1 MGLIAWYP
9 LNGTGES
16 KGLITNKFSIGA
28 SEYGDGGKIGKYYLT
43 SNKIKGTGTI
53 SGIENFKQ
61 VSIAFWFKK
70 NKIETTAWQDFMKF
84 YAYYDD
90 GSKQAGGEFR
100 LEQHTSSD
108 KTQVYA
114 DWYCSTTSTSYP
126 SYTGAAVYSNSPQI
140 TDLGWHHTVLML
152 DFVNHKCTSYFDG
165 ILNKIMDINT
175 NAKYITGGLY
185 IGDADID
192 AGICDLRLYDNLL
205 SVQEIKD
212 LNNCLILHYPLNSG
226 YGNENLLV
234 NTYEGYYGNGTV
246 LTDETYN
253 GFKIRYLKY
262 EGTSYQDCINKN
274 SIISPTANTYYTVSF
289 WAKGNCGISN
299 FFYPNNCASGIS
311 SDGHTT
317 TSVDGNCYIS
327 LTSEWK
333 RYWITWKTRSDVSGA
348 KNIVVG
354 RIQNQGTGA
363 ECYIAGLKFEEGDKN
378 SVWSPNEADDLY
390 SILGY
395 DSTTVY
401 DTSGFGNNAEKIN
414 TPIYTSDTVLYDSC
428 INFNQSG
435 YLKNTSLNLY
445 ANELTICFW
454 VKMPNTITTQHFL
467 FSTHNDWTYNGIGMW
482 RDVSTQKGY
491 YLLIK
496 SNTETTFSRPFI
508 GIDANTWTFIS
519 ISYTGKQYS
528 VYKNGSLYQT
538 VDYGN
543 DGQVYNPVLYLGNSL
558 YNGTPSTET
567 DEALMSDFRI
577 YATALSAED
586 IKQLYQTKAKIDK
599 NGNVYCNQFIDN
611 DCEEELLTT
620 QKMTFHQANSQ
631 GTITYET
638 NGNEVIN
645 IITMDNTISSWKY
658 LFNNAFDKTKIINH
672 KLKLSFKYKT
682 NVSTAYSM
690 AVKMCKGDST
700 KPQTI
705 NIGSITLSTNWQEY
719 NGIITFGNTYDNQ
732 GIYIHTGNFCG
743 GNLYIKDLSLKIYE
757 NNNKTDFTKKSQ
769 IITGEL
775 SELDSNKTYVYK
787 NSKIVTNQI
796 IEI

>member
-61 VSIAFWFKK
+61 VSIAFWFKE

-165 ILNKIMDINT
+165 ILNKTMNINT

-185 IGDADID
+185 IGDTNID

-205 SVQEIKD
+205 SIQEIKN
-212 LNNCLILHYPLNSG
+212 LNNCLMLHYPLGNG
-226 YGNENLLV
+226 YGNENLIE
-234 NTYEGYYGNGTV
+234 EGNLASSWVEEGCTRENVIDSSKGNCLKVIGK
-246 LTDETYN
+246 N
-253 GFKIRYLKY
+253 GNKRIYKAVENVWMTNNQKY
-262 EGTSYQDCINKN
+262 QI
-274 SIISPTANTYYTVSF
+274 SF
-289 WAKGNCGISN
+289 WAKTDTEKCQIN
-299 FFYPNNCASGIS
+299 FSRSMTDYTKDFTLTSSWNYYTGTITTTGIS
-311 SDGHTT
+311 SSGTL
-317 TSVDGNCYIS
+317 S
-327 LTSEWK
+327 LTV
-333 RYWITWKTRSDVSGA
+333 KTTNGVIYIKDI
-348 KNIVVG
+348 KL
-354 RIQNQGTGA
+354 QKGTA
-363 ECYIAGLKFEEGDKN
+363 QMIY
-378 SVWSPNEADDLY
+378 SPNPADALY
-390 SILGY
+390 KTLGY
-395 DSTTVY
+395 DTTTEY
-401 DTSGFGNNAEKIN
+401 DTSGFGNNGQKKN
-414 TPIYTSDTVLYDSC
+414 NPVYTTDSPIGNSC
-428 INFNQSG
+428 IQ
-435 YLKNTSLNLY
+435 LQR
-445 ANELTICFW
+445 ANSQYIQLPEMILPDTLTINFW
-454 VKMPNTITTQHFL
+454 AKVNSFGGWQRFFEFTDALQGANGNYRFLFGTYSNTKQLGLHIYGGSDGTTGWFVNSNIGEIDTNWHSYSISINKTILNIFYDGKNILNKTITDNFPIHKRQ
-467 FSTHNDWTYNGIGMW
+467 YMYIG
-482 RDVSTQKGY
+482 
-491 YLLIK
+491 K
-496 SNTETTFSRPFI
+496 SSYSA
-508 GIDANTWTFIS
+508 DAYF
-519 ISYTGKQYS
+519 
-528 VYKNGSLYQT
+528 
-538 VDYGN
+538 
-543 DGQVYNPVLYLGNSL
+543 DG
-558 YNGTPSTET
+558 EI
-567 DEALMSDFRI
+567 SDFRI
-577 YATALSAED
+577 YATALTADD

-599 NGNVYCNQFIDN
+599 NGNLYCNQFIDN
-611 DCEEELLTT
+611 DYEEELLTT
-620 QKMTFHQANSQ
+620 QKMTFYQANSQ
-631 GTITYET
+631 GTITYEI

-672 KLKLSFKYKT
+672 KLKLNFKYKT
-682 NVSTAYSM
+682 DISNEYSLL
-690 AVKMCKGDST
+690 VKMCKGDST

-705 NIGSITLSTNWQEY
+705 SNGKIIPKSDWQEY
-719 NGIITFGNTYDNQ
+719 NGIITFGDTYDNQ
-732 GIYIHTGNFCG
+732 GIYISYEGNFCG

-796 IEI
+796 IEN

>member
-61 VSIAFWFKK
+61 VSIAFWFKE
-70 NKIETTAWQDFMKF
+70 NKIETTAWQGFMKF

-165 ILNKIMDINT
+165 ILNKTMNINT

-185 IGDADID
+185 IGDTNID

-205 SVQEIKD
+205 SIQEIKN
-212 LNNCLILHYPLNSG
+212 LNNCLILHYPLGNG
-226 YGNENLLV
+226 YGNENLIE
-234 NTYEGYYGNGTV
+234 EGNLASSWVEEGCTRENVIDSSKGNCLKVIGK
-246 LTDETYN
+246 N
-253 GFKIRYLKY
+253 GNKRIYRAVENVWMTNNQKY
-262 EGTSYQDCINKN
+262 QI
-274 SIISPTANTYYTVSF
+274 SF
-289 WAKGNCGISN
+289 WAKTDTEKCQIN
-299 FFYPNNCASGIS
+299 FSRSMTDYTKDFTLTSSWNYYTGTITTTGIS
-311 SDGHTT
+311 SSGTL
-317 TSVDGNCYIS
+317 S
-327 LTSEWK
+327 LTV
-333 RYWITWKTRSDVSGA
+333 KTTNGVIYIKDI
-348 KNIVVG
+348 KL
-354 RIQNQGTGA
+354 QKGTA
-363 ECYIAGLKFEEGDKN
+363 QMIY
-378 SVWSPNEADDLY
+378 SPNPADALY
-390 SILGY
+390 KTLGY
-395 DSTTVY
+395 DATTEY
-401 DTSGFGNNAEKIN
+401 DTSGFGNNGEKKN
-414 TPIYTSDTVLYDSC
+414 SPVYTTDSPIGNSC
-428 INFNQSG
+428 IQ
-435 YLKNTSLNLY
+435 LQR
-445 ANELTICFW
+445 ANSQYIQLPEMTLPDTLTISFW
-454 VKMPNTITTQHFL
+454 AKVNSFGGWQRFFEFTDALQGANGNYRFLFGTFSNTKQLGLHIYGGSDGTTSWFVNSNIGEIDTNWHSYSISINKTILNIFYDGKNILNKTITDNFPIHKRQ
-467 FSTHNDWTYNGIGMW
+467 YMYIG
-482 RDVSTQKGY
+482 
-491 YLLIK
+491 K
-496 SNTETTFSRPFI
+496 SSYSA
-508 GIDANTWTFIS
+508 DAYF
-519 ISYTGKQYS
+519 
-528 VYKNGSLYQT
+528 
-538 VDYGN
+538 
-543 DGQVYNPVLYLGNSL
+543 DG
-558 YNGTPSTET
+558 EI
-567 DEALMSDFRI
+567 SDFRI
-577 YATALSAED
+577 YATALTADD

-599 NGNVYCNQFIDN
+599 NGNLYCNQFIDN
-611 DCEEELLTT
+611 DYEEELLTT
-620 QKMTFHQANSQ
+620 QKMTFHQATSQ

-796 IEI
+796 IEN